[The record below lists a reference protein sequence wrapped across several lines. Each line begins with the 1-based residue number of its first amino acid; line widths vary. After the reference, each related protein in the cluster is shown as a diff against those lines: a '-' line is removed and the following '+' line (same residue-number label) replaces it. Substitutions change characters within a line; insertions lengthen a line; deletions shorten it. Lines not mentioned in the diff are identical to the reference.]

1 MLIFHIGDDEIDV
14 PHDPP
19 SEIHETVKEIEV
31 KKSFDHCCQL
41 RNRQNAGMGILARN
55 LMNYGSD

>member
-19 SEIHETVKEIEV
+19 SEIHETVEEIEV
-31 KKSFDHCCQL
+31 TKSFDHCCQL
-41 RNRQNAGMGILARN
+41 RNRQNAGIETYCRLET
-55 LMNYGSD
+55 